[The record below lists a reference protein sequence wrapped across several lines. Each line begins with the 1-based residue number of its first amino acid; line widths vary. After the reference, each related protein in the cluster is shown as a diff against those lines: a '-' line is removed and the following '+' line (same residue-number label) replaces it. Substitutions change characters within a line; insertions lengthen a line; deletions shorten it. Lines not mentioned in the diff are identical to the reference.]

1 LPLSKGHSY
10 TSATTLKPN
19 NRLARGSLDVNMFT
33 NCNNNKLDINLN
45 QRRPSSSV
53 VTSANFSD
61 ILISPIQQQKWRRKE
76 SEQINEENKSGNCS
90 SQILVKIHKNI
101 CGDALK
107 IQF

>member
-1 LPLSKGHSY
+1 
-10 TSATTLKPN
+10 
-19 NRLARGSLDVNMFT
+19 MFT

-90 SQILVKIHKNI
+90 SQILVKIHKNMI
-101 CGDALK
+101 H
-107 IQF
+107 